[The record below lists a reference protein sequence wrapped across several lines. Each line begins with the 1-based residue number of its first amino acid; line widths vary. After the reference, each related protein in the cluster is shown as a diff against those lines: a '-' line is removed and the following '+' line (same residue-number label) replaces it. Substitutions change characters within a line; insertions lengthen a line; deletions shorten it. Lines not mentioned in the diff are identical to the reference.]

1 MKEAIR
7 IKNLRYTYPEGTEA
21 LKGISLKIC
30 QGESVGIIGPN
41 GAGKSTFLLHLNGI
55 LPTGSSQGDGRV
67 VVLGEEISR
76 DDRRI
81 RSDIGIVFQNPDEQ
95 LFMPRVFEDV
105 AFGPL
110 NMGLSRAEVKERV
123 KEALTAVNLV
133 GFEERSPHHLSAGEK
148 RAVAIAT
155 VISMRPQILII
166 DEPASALDPKGRRN
180 IIHLLNTFKMT
191 KIIATH
197 DLEMVLEVAT
207 RCILLDK
214 GRVIKDAPGDEVLR
228 DKELLEA
235 HGLEMPLSLLLKS
248 QGL

>member
-1 MKEAIR
+1 M
-7 IKNLRYTYPEGTEA
+7 
-21 LKGISLKIC
+21 
-30 QGESVGIIGPN
+30 
-41 GAGKSTFLLHLNGI
+41 
-55 LPTGSSQGDGRV
+55 

-133 GFEERSPHHLSAGEK
+133 GFEDRSPHHLSAGEK

-155 VISMRPQILII
+155 VISMRPQILVI

-207 RCILLDK
+207 RCILLDGGK
-214 GRVIKDAPGDEVLR
+214 IIKDAPGDEVLK